1 MASRSSSPCCRIW
14 AGAPPARDEE
24 RFLEGDVSHRCFL
37 TVAVLLHSETLCFP
51 STVGADHRLN
61 PPFERRARSVYR
73 SDRWVPLSQLRY
85 QRHHRDRRVD
95 AEYRPHSTPRNGK
108 LAPLA
113 QSRTADLPPAGTCLR
128 QALLTPRNVL

>member
-1 MASRSSSPCCRIW
+1 MASLSSSPCCRIW

-37 TVAVLLHSETLCFP
+37 TVVVLLHSETLWFP
-51 STVGADHRLN
+51 STVGAEHRRN
-61 PPFERRARSVYR
+61 TPFKRPARSVYR
-73 SDRWVPLSQLRY
+73 SDRWVPLTQLRY

-95 AEYRPHSTPRNGK
+95 TEYRPHSTHRNGR
-108 LAPLA
+108 LAPLEPG
-113 QSRTADLPPAGTCLR
+113 RTADLPPVGTCLR